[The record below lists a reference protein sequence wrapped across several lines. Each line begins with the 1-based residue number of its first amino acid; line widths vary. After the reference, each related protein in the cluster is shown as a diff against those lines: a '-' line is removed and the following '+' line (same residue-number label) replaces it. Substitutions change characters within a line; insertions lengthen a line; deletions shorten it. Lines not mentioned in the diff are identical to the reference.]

1 MIENVIVRQAVKDD
15 IPFIIEGI
23 IEAEKSG
30 GNTITSCVVFDLTIL
45 EFKDILKTLLAED
58 VEDYDYYLNGFF
70 IAEHDGKPIG
80 TCGSWVEGINDLP
93 SGMIKA
99 NMLLQNLSR
108 EKIMFGNKQVRIIKD
123 LNFPREKGTIQLEHI
138 YVSEPFR
145 RKGVASKIIYS
156 IVKYYKS
163 LNQTVEKVQGILFK
177 DNFKSFNM
185 HLKNGYVETETKTS
199 SNPEV
204 LTVFPYQSRT
214 LMELYG
220 DNFIKMISK

>member
-1 MIENVIVRQAVKDD
+1 MINDVIVRQAKPED

-30 GNTITSCVVFDLTIL
+30 GNTTTSCVVFDLSLL
-45 EFKDILKTLLAED
+45 EFKDILKALLIED
-58 VEDYDYYLNGFF
+58 IEDYDYYLSGFF
-70 IAEHDGKPIG
+70 IAEYNGKPIG
-80 TCGSWVEGINDLP
+80 TCGSWIEGINDLP

-99 NMLLQNLSR
+99 NMFLQNLSR
-108 EKIMFGNKQVRIIKD
+108 EKILFGNKQVRIIKD

-138 YVSEPFR
+138 YVSEQFR
-145 RKGVASKIIYS
+145 RQGVASKIICS

-163 LNQTVEKVQGILFK
+163 LNPNVEKVQGILFK
-177 DNFKSFNM
+177 ENYKSFNM

-199 SNPEV
+199 ANPDV
-204 LTVFPYQSRT
+204 LKVFPYPSRT

-220 DNFIKMISK
+220 DNFTKMISK